1 MKLSAHEKR
10 TLNKPLRVSATQF
23 AGEEQGP
30 TIKEIAASFG
40 VHHGSVHQY
49 RRRHPESKAWPVE
62 AVCKQII
69 ANRDQRAVVQ
79 RQGFTLSPEG
89 RKQFASMGGAQ

>member
-10 TLNKPLRVSATQF
+10 MLNKPLRVSATQF
-23 AGEEQGP
+23 AGEEQGL

-49 RRRHPESKAWPVE
+49 RRRHPESKAWPIE
-62 AVCKQII
+62 AVCQQII
-69 ANRDQRAVVQ
+69 ANRGQRAAVQ
-79 RQGFTLSPEG
+79 RQGCTLSPEG
-89 RKQFASMGGAQ
+89 RKQSASMGGRA